1 MATTSLKLSEELKQ
15 RATAMARQQGMS
27 PHAFMVG
34 AIEHAATAAEQR
46 AGFVADAL
54 NAKRQM
60 QESGKGFDADEV
72 HAYVMSRV
80 NGQKVAKPKAKTW
93 QS

>member
-1 MATTSLKLSEELKQ
+1 MATTSLKLSDELKL
-15 RATAMARQQGMS
+15 RATAMAQRQGIS

-34 AIEHAATAAEQR
+34 AIEHAAAAAEQR
-46 AGFVADAL
+46 ASFVADAV
-54 NAKRQM
+54 NARKQM

-72 HAYVMSRV
+72 HTYLMARA
-80 NGQKVAKPKAKTW
+80 NGQKVIKPKAKSW